1 LGDQHLTK
9 TTLDREGD
17 MPIASASPIVIQ
29 TDPVLAS
36 PLSISALILAILAT
50 IYALY
55 VGQEVVL
62 PIMLAVVLKLLLQ
75 PTMDFLRDRL
85 HLPPELA
92 ALILIICLFA
102 FIATVI
108 FAISGP
114 ASTWIGKAPEVLPVL
129 KQKLEVLRQ
138 PIDYLQGMFKELEAV
153 AASPTQGASVP
164 TVAVKDPT
172 AISSKLAWSTVA
184 IISRLFSTMVIL
196 FFLLAAG
203 DRLLRG
209 LIEVLPRFSDKR
221 QAVDIAGEIQR
232 KIGGYLVI
240 ITLMNSAVGA
250 LTGLAMWWC
259 GLGDPIL
266 WGVAAFLLNYVPI
279 VGPLF
284 GVGTFLIAGIVALE
298 WPWSAFLP
306 AGLYLLIHIAEG
318 EVITPL
324 LLAKRFTLNPVL
336 VIVSLFF
343 WHALWGVPGALLA
356 VPLLAMFKIA
366 SDRIEVLQPAGH
378 IIGA

>member
-366 SDRIEVLQPAGH
+366 SDRVEVLQPAGH